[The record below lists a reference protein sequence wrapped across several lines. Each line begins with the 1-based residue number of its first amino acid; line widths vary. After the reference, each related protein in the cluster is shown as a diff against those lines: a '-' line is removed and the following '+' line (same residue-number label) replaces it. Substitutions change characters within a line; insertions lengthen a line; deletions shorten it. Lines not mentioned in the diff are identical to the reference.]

1 MSQLFLVR
9 HGQAS
14 FGAANYDQL
23 SGLGY
28 QQARWLGEYF
38 ADIGIQ
44 FDYVV
49 AGSLARQQQTAH
61 TIMEGAGQPLTLHVD
76 DGFNEFDFHTLTR
89 VYCHSCG
96 VDLPDTSDGGR
107 LFFQML
113 RKAML
118 AWSKDQL
125 YARTVPV
132 ERRDP
137 AALETWDA
145 FYQRVQDAMQA
156 LCSLDQLPGTRHG
169 RASESGPNVLAV
181 SSGGAM
187 AMAVS
192 QVLDCGVETLINLN
206 LQTRNTGI
214 HQFFYNQRG
223 FQLAAFNNQPHLQRK
238 DRLHALTY
246 T

>member
-1 MSQLFLVR
+1 MSQLYLVR

-14 FGAANYDQL
+14 FGAADYDQL
-23 SGLGY
+23 STLGY

-38 ADIGIQ
+38 ATLEIK
-44 FDYVV
+44 FDRVV
-49 AGSLARQQQTAH
+49 TGNLARQQQTAREIMTGIGQTLPIH
-61 TIMEGAGQPLTLHVD
+61 TDP
-76 DGFNEFDFHTLTR
+76 GFNEFDFHTLTR

-96 VDLPDTSDGGR
+96 IELPGTSDGGR

-113 RKAML
+113 RKAMV
-118 AWSKDQL
+118 AWSKDEL
-125 YARTVPV
+125 YAQTVPV
-132 ERRDP
+132 KQAHP
-137 AALETWDA
+137 AALETWDE
-145 FYQRVQDAMQA
+145 FYQRVHNAMQT
-156 LCSLDQLPGTRHG
+156 LSRRDDDH
-169 RASESGPNVLAV
+169 NVLVV

-192 QVLDCGVETLINLN
+192 QILGCGVETLINLN

-214 HQFFYNQRG
+214 HHFYFNQRG